1 MQSVL
6 LRPLTRRQR
15 QEPPCLLREPPMGH
29 SSDGTR
35 RGPLLLGYRCA
46 PSPSHTPT
54 PGRHRRLP
62 SRPPRRGGAARW
74 GPPVPRNPVSGPP
87 PVLRSAPSHAAP
99 LPGTRLPPPGSRSR
113 AVGVRSPPVPAA
125 RCPPAAPGG
134 RGASVQGTSAT
145 ARSPL
150 GEGVRSAARPRRL
163 LAPPRPAPPAPPG
176 PARPSRPSRRAQQ
189 ALPPARGAALPPC
202 PSRGPFPTPAPLPA
216 VSHRGAVGAA
226 ERLPER
232 RGEPL
237 KAAASAAG
245 AAHEG
250 CHGRRAPVR
259 LLEAPGPNGA
269 GGAARALTAPR
280 PGGGRLWA
288 AAGADLAPGRRL
300 AASVQLTAKRLRETG
315 LRSHRRSVAGPA
327 ALFSRVCAPW
337 AAARPP
343 RRHCGA
349 A

>member
-15 QEPPCLLREPPMGH
+15 QEPPCLLHEPPMGH

-176 PARPSRPSRRAQQ
+176 PARPG
-189 ALPPARGAALPPC
+189 PPAPPAALNRHCRPP
-202 PSRGPFPTPAPLPA
+202 
-216 VSHRGAVGAA
+216 GA
-226 ERLPER
+226 R
-232 RGEPL
+232 RF
-237 KAAASAAG
+237 
-245 AAHEG
+245 
-250 CHGRRAPVR
+250 RRAPPGGR
-259 LLEAPGPNGA
+259 SRRRHRCLPCPTEAPSGQPRGSRSGA
-269 GGAARALTAPR
+269 GSP
-280 PGGGRLWA
+280 
-288 AAGADLAPGRRL
+288 
-300 AASVQLTAKRLRETG
+300 
-315 LRSHRRSVAGPA
+315 
-327 ALFSRVCAPW
+327 
-337 AAARPP
+337 
-343 RRHCGA
+343 
-349 A
+349 

>member
-1 MQSVL
+1 MRSEPFPHPNPGPPPPP
-6 LRPLTRRQR
+6 PL
-15 QEPPCLLREPPMGH
+15 
-29 SSDGTR
+29 
-35 RGPLLLGYRCA
+35 
-46 PSPSHTPT
+46 PT
-54 PGRHRRLP
+54 PP
-62 SRPPRRGGAARW
+62 ARRGGPVGASSAAESGERT
-74 GPPVPRNPVSGPP
+74 PPGAP
-87 PVLRSAPSHAAP
+87 LRAAPSHAAP

-150 GEGVRSAARPRRL
+150 GEGVRSAARPRSR

-189 ALPPARGAALPPC
+189 ALPPARGAPLPPC